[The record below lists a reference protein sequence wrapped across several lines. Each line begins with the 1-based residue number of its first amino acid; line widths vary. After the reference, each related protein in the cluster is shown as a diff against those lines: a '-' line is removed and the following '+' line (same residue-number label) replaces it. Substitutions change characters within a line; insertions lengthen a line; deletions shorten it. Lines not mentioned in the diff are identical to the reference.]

1 MEENLPNQD
10 DYFRKLQQT
19 KRLKMNMVKQI
30 VSVGDCQKE
39 KMERKRK
46 QDASWNL
53 KEFSN
58 LMAYLSNL
66 QELDLDDW
74 KNYDA
79 YMAFLREI
87 DSTTHLKR
95 IERIV
100 EMVNFRTLQP
110 ITTFAI
116 HSHMLQLSVTIQ
128 L

>member
-1 MEENLPNQD
+1 MKIEHGKTNRLSWRLPKGKDGEEEKA
-10 DYFRKLQQT
+10 RCKLESQ
-19 KRLKMNMVKQI
+19 
-30 VSVGDCQKE
+30 
-39 KMERKRK
+39 
-46 QDASWNL
+46 
-53 KEFSN
+53 EFSN

-95 IERIV
+95 TERIV